1 MVMRAGDE
9 PRRRRMIRGTIAR
22 IGDLDMRYGQL
33 SQLATLECTSSRRNT
48 VMCALP
54 RVTRVTTGYQRDSSS
69 KRPRA
74 SVVSAARAP
83 TRRSTTWRTRRPGLR
98 AQRAAPSAPLDTA
111 PTTWSDAI
119 REQADACS
127 ATARPRSTDRG
138 LTKGHSMSVQGLSE
152 KTGESC
158 RRSISERLPRRLAR
172 DSPR

>member
-9 PRRRRMIRGTIAR
+9 PRRRRMIRGTIVR

-127 ATARPRSTDRG
+127 ATAKPRSKDRG
-138 LTKGHSMSVQGLSE
+138 LTKGHSISVYRPAQHAQTS
-152 KTGESC
+152 
-158 RRSISERLPRRLAR
+158 RAR
-172 DSPR
+172 DMARARR